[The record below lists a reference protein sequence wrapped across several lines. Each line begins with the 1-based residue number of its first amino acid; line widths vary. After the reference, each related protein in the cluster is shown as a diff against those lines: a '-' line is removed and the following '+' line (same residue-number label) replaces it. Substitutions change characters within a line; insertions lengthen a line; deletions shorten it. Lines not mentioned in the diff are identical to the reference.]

1 MTAAKSRP
9 PGGEETMLSIDQ
21 AAQVAGL
28 SRASLAKLI
37 DSRVLASKKTGDG
50 ECLVAQNAILD
61 WHAGERVRQALA
73 IGRLGADLDR
83 EIFPQ

>member
-1 MTAAKSRP
+1 M
-9 PGGEETMLSIDQ
+9 
-21 AAQVAGL
+21 
-28 SRASLAKLI
+28 AKLI
-37 DSRVLASKKTGDG
+37 DSRVVASQKTVDG

-61 WHAGERVRQALA
+61 WHAGEGERQALA